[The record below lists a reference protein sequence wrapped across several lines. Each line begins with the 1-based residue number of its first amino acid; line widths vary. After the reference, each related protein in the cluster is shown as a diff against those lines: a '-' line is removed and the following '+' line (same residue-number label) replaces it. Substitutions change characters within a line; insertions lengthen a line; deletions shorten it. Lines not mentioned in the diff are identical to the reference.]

1 VISPIQTALL
11 LVFLVSTPA
20 AGQQIGVPTQVD
32 LPNGQGTLA
41 LDFTSSDYQ
50 LILYS
55 GVRNE
60 SDSTRA
66 YTFTLGGSFPSAK
79 PTVHLASPK
88 TSLTASNKAVLRKR
102 ETELTQRL
110 QRNRPRSTKQA
121 VAFQVG
127 STRTFVFDSFG
138 DVPTQN
144 VTATLAATSSR
155 AEAWIDNATTT
166 ITAAQVQAQ
175 IDQFSTQTYPTVTS
189 VFGAPSD
196 VDSDSKV
203 LFLYTKLV
211 DQVGGVAGF
220 YSAQSLFSA
229 SQGGD
234 GNEAD
239 MMFIGVDHEAD
250 FFESLLAHEFQHLIN
265 YNQHVLVNN
274 GSDEI
279 ASLNEA
285 MSHVA
290 EDLVNQHVQ
299 GGNPGN
305 VATYAK
311 SPSVYSLLAE
321 SAHDSGVRGTAYT
334 FARSMMESF
343 GDNVPSQLVQTNAS
357 GISNVEAVS
366 GQTFED
372 VYETYLSRMFLAG
385 SGLNSAYDFS
395 YPFFTDSVSGSR
407 SILVPAETAVSPE
420 AVTISGTT
428 KAFASSS
435 IRLMGTGQST
445 ISIDAESAGAFRGV
459 LIPIPRDFRHN
470 VALKADYFAGI
481 TFDGPITG
489 NFTTGQNVRL
499 AGTTITSDV
508 VILARF
514 DPLFAGQDTLQFR
527 STITNGAFAINVLF
541 PHGAAGDYEM
551 SFFSGQDDSLP
562 FVGRIPVATVE
573 AGSGG
578 IELPADFFTGVT
590 LSAPLSTE
598 LASGESLR
606 LSGTVADPAATTLL
620 LSFTPAAGGAD
631 VEFSFP
637 VSGGSFEEIVLFS
650 TEQEG
655 DYLLQIFAGQ
665 SGQTLPFVGKYPTF
679 TVSAGSGAFSLPVD
693 FFTGLTL
700 SAPLPTQIDPGD
712 AISLSGTTTD
722 PSVSVVLFQFTSSTQ
737 VLSFQVDVVQNTFDK
752 GVVFFPAQAG
762 DYELDVFAGSGS
774 SLPHVGQFTP
784 LTVSS
789 GSGAPI
795 FLPPN
800 AFSGL
805 TLTES
810 LSSEFYQ
817 GQSQTLT
824 GTLADVGVS
833 QVAIRLDAQDGTPG
847 PSEFAEVSGGSLQVP
862 IPTDGLSPG
871 TYSIVIF
878 AGQSGQSLPFL
889 DSFGPVQILASQARL
904 VLTSASVSF
913 PGTEIGQTSTQV
925 FTFSNTGSETL
936 TFSSSTLSS
945 DAFTVTALPT
955 PTSGSGSGSITIQ
968 YQPVSEGTA
977 TGVLVLETNDPTQPT
992 ISVQLTGTGTPAVP
1006 IAAPEI
1012 SLSETT
1018 LSWPTIEIGA
1028 SSTQSLVI
1036 KNTGTADLEISTLT
1050 AEGSF
1055 ELLNTVSTI
1064 AAGDSTVVDIV
1075 FVGSEAGIFTG
1086 SLTIVT
1092 NTELATQSIPL
1103 SVTVV
1108 SEVPSDTSL
1117 VGDFDGNNSVDF
1129 SDFLTFAAAFGAT
1142 SSDPKYLANVDL
1154 DASGAIDFTD
1164 FLTFAAQFGK
1174 SL

>member
-1 VISPIQTALL
+1 MRSPIQTALS
-11 LVFLVSTPA
+11 LVFLVTPPA
-20 AGQQIGVPTQVD
+20 AAQQTGVPTQVD
-32 LPNGQGTLA
+32 LPNGQGTLS

-66 YTFTLGGSFPSAK
+66 YTFTVGGAFPSAK
-79 PTVHLASPK
+79 PIVHLTSHKAS
-88 TSLTASNKAVLRKR
+88 TTVSNKAVLRQK

-110 QRNRPRSTKQA
+110 QRNRPRSNKQA

-138 DVPTQN
+138 NVPTQN

-166 ITAAQVQAQ
+166 ITATQVQAQ
-175 IDQFSTQTYPTVTS
+175 IDQFSSQTYPTVTS
-189 VFGAPSD
+189 VFGEPSD
-196 VDSDSKV
+196 VDSDGKV

-220 YSAQSLFSA
+220 YSAQSLFST

-239 MMFIGVDHEAD
+239 MMFIGVEHDAD

-279 ASLNEA
+279 SSLNEA

-290 EDLVNQHVQ
+290 EDLVNQHLQ

-305 VATYAK
+305 VATYAE
-311 SPSVYSLLAE
+311 SPSIYSLLAE

-334 FARSMMESF
+334 FARSMIESF

-372 VYETYLSRMFLAG
+372 VYETYLARMFLAG
-385 SGLNSAYDFS
+385 AGLNSAYDFA
-395 YPFFTDSVSGSR
+395 YPFFTDPLSGGR
-407 SILVPAETAVSPE
+407 SIPVPAENAVSPE
-420 AVTISGTT
+420 AVTVSGTT
-428 KAFASSS
+428 KAFAASS

-445 ISIDAESAGAFRGV
+445 ISIDTESAGAFRGV
-459 LIPIPRDFRHN
+459 LIPIPRDFRHSF
-470 VALKADYFAGI
+470 ALKADYFAGI

-489 NFTTGQNVRL
+489 NFTTGQNIRL
-499 AGTTITSDV
+499 AGTTSTSDV
-508 VILARF
+508 TILARF
-514 DPLFAGQDTLQFR
+514 DPLFAGQDTLTFR
-527 STITNGAFAINVLF
+527 STISNGAFAINVLF
-541 PHGAAGDYEM
+541 PHEAAGNYEM
-551 SFFSGQDDSLP
+551 GFFAGQEDSLP

-573 AGSGG
+573 PGSGG

-590 LSAPLSTE
+590 LSTPLSTD
-598 LASGESLR
+598 LPSGESLR
-606 LSGTVADPAATTLL
+606 FTGTVADPAVTTIL
-620 LSFTPAAGGAD
+620 LSFTPAVGGAD
-631 VEFSFP
+631 IDFSIP
-637 VSGGSFEEIVLFS
+637 VSGGSFEDIILFS

-700 SAPLPTQIDPGD
+700 STPLPTKIDPGD

-722 PSVSVVLFQFTSSTQ
+722 PSISVVLFQFTSTAQ
-737 VLSFQVDVVQNTFDK
+737 VLTFQVDVVQNAFDK
-752 GVVFFPAQAG
+752 GVVFFPDQAG

-774 SLPHVGQFTP
+774 SLPHIGQFTP
-784 LTVSS
+784 ITVSS

-810 LSSEFYQ
+810 FSSEFYQ

-824 GTLADVGVS
+824 GTLADVEVS

-847 PSEFAEVSGGSLQVP
+847 PSEFGSVSGGSVQVS

-904 VLTSASVSF
+904 VLTSPSVTFAS
-913 PGTEIGQTSTQV
+913 TEIGQSSTHTLNFSNVGSELLTFASSSLSSETFTVATLPTSTPAGG
-925 FTFSNTGSETL
+925 TG
-936 TFSSSTLSS
+936 
-945 DAFTVTALPT
+945 TVTLNYQ
-955 PTSGSGSGSITIQ
+955 PTSAGIA
-968 YQPVSEGTA
+968 TA
-977 TGVLVLETNDPTQPT
+977 ILTLVTNDPTQPT
-992 ISVQLTGTGTPAVP
+992 VSVSLSGTATEATPAP
-1006 IAAPEI
+1006 LPE
-1012 SLSETT
+1012 LT
-1018 LSWPTIEIGA
+1018 LSRASVTWPELMVGT
-1028 SSTQSLVI
+1028 SSTQTFTI
-1036 KNTGTADLEISTLT
+1036 HNTGTAALEVISIEV
-1050 AEGSF
+1050 EGPFALVNRLAS
-1055 ELLNTVSTI
+1055 V
-1064 AAGDSTVVDIV
+1064 AAGDSAAVEVAFEASETGT
-1075 FVGSEAGIFTG
+1075 FAGSLTLTTNATTG
-1086 SLTIVT
+1086 SL
-1092 NTELATQSIPL
+1092 AIPL
-1103 SVTVV
+1103 SVSVIADP
-1108 SEVPSDTSL
+1108 PSGSGL
-1117 VGDFDGNNSVDF
+1117 VGDIDGNNAVDF
-1129 SDFLTFAAAFGAT
+1129 SDFLTFAAAFGTT
-1142 SSDPKYLANVDL
+1142 SGDPKYVSGADL